1 MRRSKEWNMPQGKK
15 PAVFVIDVAE
25 IAAPVSAPSSSSSSS
40 SQAQAEPKHSN
51 NHNHSNNHAAAEQSR
66 SRDSPVPS
74 AATAAATQASVSSP
88 TRTPSLTVRPDQGVS
103 EASQDAAA
111 VVDSKMAEKSGD
123 AKLGGE
129 IIEDAPHAAWY
140 RIIYKVRIS
149 ETDRQ
154 RVVLTVLK
162 RETVNSGEN

>member
-15 PAVFVIDVAE
+15 PAVFVVDVAE

-40 SQAQAEPKHSN
+40 QAQAEPTHSN

-74 AATAAATQASVSSP
+74 AATAAATHASVSSP

-103 EASQDAAA
+103 ESSQDGAA
-111 VVDSKMAEKSGD
+111 VVDSKMVEKSGD

-129 IIEDAPHAAWY
+129 IIEDAPHTAWY

-149 ETDRQ
+149 ETDR
-154 RVVLTVLK
+154 
-162 RETVNSGEN
+162 EMS